1 MQPRY
6 QPPHSRKP
14 RKISGFTRAAAGG
27 LASDLTRVSPQ
38 PATVGGS
45 STPPSYLVVVAHAAV
60 SGSTDPLP
68 SGPNENSAL
77 PRRYAM
83 HAGVET
89 CVRTGSAAGAII
101 WPPAGTGMPD
111 AWTGNL
117 GAWLARGGLAVSGDR

>member
-38 PATVGGS
+38 PATVG
-45 STPPSYLVVVAHAAV
+45 VVAHAAV

-83 HAGVET
+83 H
-89 CVRTGSAAGAII
+89 AGAII